1 MENSISDQ
9 GCPEDLLEGAT
20 QNDSRELFFVGAYDH
35 IPNYVWESKN
45 ISTSS
50 RKRPRKY
57 LKRRNKCSGQGIL
70 VDFPMPTTSSTQHSN
85 ADRMVTTECLNDPNI
100 GLEMAEQHPVS
111 SIPREN
117 IVHSFQFIERHMFYD
132 HMMHSEE
139 SSKFLSI
146 FT

>member
-20 QNDSRELFFVGAYDH
+20 QNDSQELFFVGAYDH

-57 LKRRNKCSGQGIL
+57 LKRRKKCSGQGIL

-85 ADRMVTTECLNDPNI
+85 TGQMLIIISTYCFELATKNVWINVCCTC
-100 GLEMAEQHPVS
+100 S
-111 SIPREN
+111 C
-117 IVHSFQFIERHMFYD
+117 
-132 HMMHSEE
+132 
-139 SSKFLSI
+139 
-146 FT
+146 